1 MPRIEIYTRDF
12 CPYCIL
18 AKRLL
23 KTKGLPWKE
32 INLSRNP
39 ELSQEMLRRT
49 KGRTTVPEIFIQ
61 GSLIGGWDHLSAL
74 ERAGR
79 LDPLLAG

>member
-1 MPRIEIYTRDF
+1 MPSIEIYTRDF
-12 CPYCIL
+12 CPYCNL

-23 KTKGLPWKE
+23 KTKGLAWKE

-39 ELSQEMLRRT
+39 ERSEEMLQRA

-74 ERAGR
+74 ERAGK
-79 LDPLLAG
+79 LDLLLAS

>member
-12 CPYCIL
+12 CPYCTL

-23 KTKGLPWKE
+23 KTKGLAWQE

-39 ELSQEMLRRT
+39 ERSGEMLQRA

-61 GSLIGGWDHLSAL
+61 GSLIGGWDHLSAM
-74 ERAGR
+74 ERAGK
-79 LDPLLAG
+79 LDLLLAG